1 MGNLLVLLLGNSGP
15 SIAHNVK
22 VRFDPPPSAT
32 LDIAAQQSLQA
43 TSEVKKPNIKHRQA
57 PSRALGADSPRS

>member
-43 TSEVKKPNIKHRQA
+43 TSEVKKPNIKHR
-57 PSRALGADSPRS
+57 